1 VRRQAGRAFVERTWL
16 ISGKDCASMEGQTSE
31 ELRNNLEEYRAQK
44 EQVRAA

>member
-1 VRRQAGRAFVERTWL
+1 
-16 ISGKDCASMEGQTSE
+16 MEGQTSE